1 MHLVPEGDLEEGEEK
16 EPEEAVNVIEDKQ
29 LGDEVTLVRLRRAM
43 VFKVGQGRREL
54 VEDDK
59 VEKLE
64 ADPPRRRIEQVECQR
79 SDGVAPVGR
88 LDPDVAGVQQANEGG
103 DEQRLGRKHGDGDAM
118 LEVAAPLRVVQLRK
132 AKGVEARRGEA
143 R

>member
-1 MHLVPEGDLEEGEEK
+1 MRRTFQP
-16 EPEEAVNVIEDKQ
+16 PT
-29 LGDEVTLVRLRRAM
+29 LGRLPGHWLPSNWLA
-43 VFKVGQGRREL
+43 
-54 VEDDK
+54 
-59 VEKLE
+59 
-64 ADPPRRRIEQVECQR
+64 IEQVECQR